1 MICTAASDAVPRIA
15 KLKTCG
21 RISLRFSSLIDESIS
36 GH

>member
-15 KLKTCG
+15 ELKTCG
-21 RISLRFSSLIDESIS
+21 RIAARFSRLIDESIS